1 MKQLKRELL
10 WALIEFTLSCSIIIP
25 AVLLM
30 QTLFVGNESPS
41 KAQPESTAQ
50 AVVEA
55 VDLNTAEPLPTAVE
69 FVGASAEATEATTE
83 TTEAT
88 EPPTAATTEGQ
99 ALYDV
104 PLNEDLQIFIIDL
117 CEEKHIDPALVFAV
131 IAVESNFNASTCGD
145 SGNSHGLMQIQP
157 RWNQDVMSRTG
168 CYDLFDPYQNV
179 TVGIE
184 ILAAKLDTY
193 GGDIGKA
200 LTAYNAGDGGA
211 WNYYFSQGIY
221 ASGYAVAVMSYAEN
235 LS

>member
-1 MKQLKRELL
+1 MKQLKRDLL
-10 WALIEFTLSCSIIIP
+10 QCLIEFTLACAIIFP
-25 AVLLM
+25 AILLM
-30 QTLFVGNESPS
+30 QTLFGENE
-41 KAQPESTAQ
+41 KASATQPEIATVETVDTSAAQ
-50 AVVEA
+50 
-55 VDLNTAEPLPTAVE
+55 PLPTAVE
-69 FVGASAEATEATTE
+69 FVRASTEAPEAITE

-88 EPPTAATTEGQ
+88 EPPTAATTEGR

-104 PLNEDLQIFIIDL
+104 PLSEDLQIFIIDL
-117 CEEKHIDPALVFAV
+117 CEEKHIDPALVFGV
-131 IAVESNFNASTCGD
+131 IATESGFNATACGD

-211 WNYYFSQGIY
+211 WSYYFSQGIY
-221 ASGYAVAVMSYAEN
+221 ASGYAIAVMSYAEN